1 MTAPASAR
9 AIPIRVVV
17 TADDFGTSPAV
28 NAAIVRAHREGVL
41 TSASLMVTGAA
52 FDEAV
57 ALARATPTLAVGLHL
72 ALADARPALPA
83 RELPHLTDGDGR
95 LPRNPARAGL
105 ALAASGAARRE
116 LAREIA
122 AQFERFAATGLPL
135 SHVDGHHH
143 LHVHPAVFPAVAEH
157 AARAGARA
165 VRLPCEGLR
174 ALADASPRRAAL
186 DAAVLG
192 VLGRTWR
199 SLARRRGL
207 RFAARVHGVVRSG
220 AMDAAYLAALVARLE
235 PGVTEIFLHP
245 SVEPAAPAAPR
256 GPNAGDLAAL
266 VSPTVRAALAARGAA
281 LTSWTATE
289 AP

>member
-1 MTAPASAR
+1 MTAVPAATG
-9 AIPIRVVV
+9 AVRVVV
-17 TADDFGTSPAV
+17 TADDFGASPAV
-28 NAAIVRAHREGVL
+28 NAAVVRAHRDGVL
-41 TSASLMVTGAA
+41 TSASLLVTGAA

-57 ALARATPTLAVGLHL
+57 QLARATPSLAVGLHL

-83 RELPHLTDGDGR
+83 RELPHLAGADGR
-95 LPRNPARAGL
+95 LARDPARAGL
-105 ALAASGAARRE
+105 RLAASAAARYE

-143 LHVHPAVFPAVAEH
+143 LHVHPAAFPAVAEH

-165 VRLPCEGLR
+165 IRLPCEGLR
-174 ALADASPRRAAL
+174 ALAEASPRRASL

-192 VLGRTWR
+192 ALGGAWR
-199 SLARRRGL
+199 ALALRRGL
-207 RFAARVHGVVRSG
+207 RFASRVHGVVRSG
-220 AMDAAYLAALVARLE
+220 AMDAAYVATLIARLE

-245 SVEPAAPAAPR
+245 SLEPATPDARR

-266 VSPTVRAALAARGAA
+266 VSPAVRAALLARGAA
-281 LTSWTATE
+281 LTTWNAPE